1 MMKNKNDQNDKDEN
15 LEEENV
21 EEVENEQLKNL
32 ENQLKR
38 ALADYQ
44 NLERRIT
51 EEKSAW
57 IMASNKD
64 LILKLLP
71 VLDNLFLA
79 QKHIQDDGLKFS
91 IQKFLDALSEEGVQR
106 IETTGSDFDPN
117 LMECVSVQE
126 GKENKVL
133 EEVRAGYK
141 INDTVLRPAQVI
153 VGSMKQS

>member
-15 LEEENV
+15 LEEDDV

-57 IMASNKD
+57 IMAANKD

-91 IQKFLDALSEEGVQR
+91 IQKFLDALSGEGVQR

-117 LMECVSVQE
+117 LMECVIQF
-126 GKENKVL
+126 L
-133 EEVRAGYK
+133 
-141 INDTVLRPAQVI
+141 DLLR
-153 VGSMKQS
+153 

>member
-1 MMKNKNDQNDKDEN
+1 MMTKKNDTEEN
-15 LEEENV
+15 LDEESIEID
-21 EEVENEQLKNL
+21 VENDQLKNL

-57 IMASNKD
+57 IMAANKD

-79 QKHIQDDGLKFS
+79 QKHITDAGLDLS
-91 IQKFLDALSEEGVQR
+91 IQKFLDALYNEGMER
-106 IETTGSDFDPN
+106 IETKGRDFDPH

-126 GKENKVL
+126 GTEDKVL
-133 EEVRAGYK
+133 EEVRPGFK

-153 VGSMKQS
+153 VGGSAKQNN